1 MKLRSISL
9 RYFRQHLSTSIS
21 FQDGLLGIIGTNGS
35 GKTTILEGVGFALF
49 GSRALRGRV
58 EDVRSRGAA
67 GVKKRGKN
75 GSETSV
81 ELVIEHEGTVFRI
94 VRTLTN
100 AELFA
105 GGEPKPIV
113 QGNREVSSRISI
125 LIGMSYEEFVA
136 TYCTEQKGLE
146 FLSGQKGATEREKFI
161 MRMMGY
167 DRLEDLQGFI
177 RGDRKEK
184 RAVLQGHEASS
195 GSRDELVEQRKREDA
210 VLIEIVAKH
219 AEAKQVL
226 AGAEADFA
234 SRHARMQRSE
244 ESRTLFLKEQEH
256 ARTLNVRIE
265 EREKRLK
272 VLDDG
277 IERETRELAT
287 VAKSLV
293 GVCDL
298 LESVND
304 FKRELATSKARIEE
318 LRASIHDVE
327 LEWRDALSTYR
338 ARKSALLEQKSQVE
352 SKAERMSSLDEDG
365 VCPTCQQSLSG
376 GFAAAQSHLRGEIQE
391 IGEAIASIDGLMQT
405 LQVEPKDLLDLKA
418 SLAKQLEEVERLNTK
433 IVELEKCQ
441 DYEKKIAVLKNERDE
456 IAKDVQYARESVGKA
471 KERLRDARFNEEEY
485 AREKGAHDAAQRLVE
500 VARLQRVRLE
510 GEVNTQ
516 SALVAR
522 STADIEKFDAREALV
537 SSIRHELQVL
547 DECDLIVTDFRKW
560 VNTTVRPRMAELAS
574 EYLTDLTD
582 GRYTAVELADDFT
595 PTVMEDG
602 EPKRVISGGEEDIL
616 NLCMRIALSHML
628 AERAGQ
634 RFSLLMLDEVF
645 GSLDE
650 SRRSNVL
657 ALLEKLRQRF
667 EQIIIITHL
676 DDVKEGVQH
685 LIQIDYDEAQ
695 GSAVVLSEDLS
706 YDEVGVVNL

>member
-9 RYFRQHLSTSIS
+9 RYFRQHLSTSVS

-58 EDVRSRGAA
+58 EDVRSRGAP
-67 GVKKRGKN
+67 GSKKRGKN

-81 ELVIEHEGTVFRI
+81 ELVIEHEGVVFRI
-94 VRTLTN
+94 VRTLIN

-113 QGNREVSSRISI
+113 QGNREVSNRIGT

-167 DRLEDLQGFI
+167 DRLEDLQRVI

-195 GSRDELVEQRKREDA
+195 GSREELVEQRKREDA
-210 VLIEIVAKH
+210 LLREIVAKH

-226 AGAEADFA
+226 EGAEADFA
-234 SRHARMQRSE
+234 SRHARMQRLE
-244 ESRTLFLKEQEH
+244 EARILFLKGQEH
-256 ARTLNVRIE
+256 ARTLSVRIE
-265 EREKRLK
+265 EREKRLR
-272 VLDDG
+272 VLEDG
-277 IERETRELAT
+277 IEREIGELAT
-287 VAKSLV
+287 LREPLISAH
-293 GVCDL
+293 DL
-298 LESVND
+298 LESVNQL
-304 FKRELATSKARIEE
+304 KEELATSKARIEE
-318 LRASIHDVE
+318 LRSSIHHVE
-327 LEWRDALSTYR
+327 LEWRDLLSTFR

-352 SKAERMSSLDEDG
+352 NKAQRMSALDEDG

-376 GFAAAQSHLRGEIQE
+376 GLAAAESHLRDEIKK
-391 IGEAIASIDGLMQT
+391 IAEAIESTEALVQSHQA
-405 LQVEPKDLLDLKA
+405 EPTDLLQLKA
-418 SLAKQLEEVERLNTK
+418 SLKEHLKDVERLDAK
-433 IVELEKCQ
+433 IVELERCQ
-441 DYEKKIAVLKNERDE
+441 NYEKKIAALRNERDE
-456 IAKDVQYARESVGKA
+456 IAKDVQYARESLCKA
-471 KERLRDARFNEEEY
+471 EERLREARFEDEEY
-485 AREKGAHDAAQRLVE
+485 TREKGAHDAAQRLVE

-522 STADIEKFDAREALV
+522 STADIDKFDAREALV
-537 SSIRHELQVL
+537 SSLRHELQVL
-547 DECDLIVTDFRKW
+547 DECDIIVTDFRKW

-695 GSAVVLSEDLS
+695 GGAVVLSEDLS
-706 YDEVGVVNL
+706 YEEDRVVNV

>member
-1 MKLRSISL
+1 
-9 RYFRQHLSTSIS
+9 
-21 FQDGLLGIIGTNGS
+21 
-35 GKTTILEGVGFALF
+35 
-49 GSRALRGRV
+49 
-58 EDVRSRGAA
+58 
-67 GVKKRGKN
+67 
-75 GSETSV
+75 
-81 ELVIEHEGTVFRI
+81 
-94 VRTLTN
+94 
-100 AELFA
+100 
-105 GGEPKPIV
+105 
-113 QGNREVSSRISI
+113 
-125 LIGMSYEEFVA
+125 
-136 TYCTEQKGLE
+136 
-146 FLSGQKGATEREKFI
+146 
-161 MRMMGY
+161 
-167 DRLEDLQGFI
+167 
-177 RGDRKEK
+177 
-184 RAVLQGHEASS
+184 
-195 GSRDELVEQRKREDA
+195 
-210 VLIEIVAKH
+210 
-219 AEAKQVL
+219 
-226 AGAEADFA
+226 
-234 SRHARMQRSE
+234 
-244 ESRTLFLKEQEH
+244 
-256 ARTLNVRIE
+256 
-265 EREKRLK
+265 
-272 VLDDG
+272 
-277 IERETRELAT
+277 
-287 VAKSLV
+287 
-293 GVCDL
+293 
-298 LESVND
+298 
-304 FKRELATSKARIEE
+304 
-318 LRASIHDVE
+318 
-327 LEWRDALSTYR
+327 
-338 ARKSALLEQKSQVE
+338 
-352 SKAERMSSLDEDG
+352 
-365 VCPTCQQSLSG
+365 
-376 GFAAAQSHLRGEIQE
+376 
-391 IGEAIASIDGLMQT
+391 
-405 LQVEPKDLLDLKA
+405 
-418 SLAKQLEEVERLNTK
+418 
-433 IVELEKCQ
+433 
-441 DYEKKIAVLKNERDE
+441 
-456 IAKDVQYARESVGKA
+456 
-471 KERLRDARFNEEEY
+471 
-485 AREKGAHDAAQRLVE
+485 VE

>member
-1 MKLRSISL
+1 M
-9 RYFRQHLSTSIS
+9 
-21 FQDGLLGIIGTNGS
+21 
-35 GKTTILEGVGFALF
+35 
-49 GSRALRGRV
+49 
-58 EDVRSRGAA
+58 
-67 GVKKRGKN
+67 
-75 GSETSV
+75 
-81 ELVIEHEGTVFRI
+81 
-94 VRTLTN
+94 
-100 AELFA
+100 
-105 GGEPKPIV
+105 
-113 QGNREVSSRISI
+113 
-125 LIGMSYEEFVA
+125 
-136 TYCTEQKGLE
+136 
-146 FLSGQKGATEREKFI
+146 
-161 MRMMGY
+161 
-167 DRLEDLQGFI
+167 
-177 RGDRKEK
+177 
-184 RAVLQGHEASS
+184 
-195 GSRDELVEQRKREDA
+195 
-210 VLIEIVAKH
+210 
-219 AEAKQVL
+219 
-226 AGAEADFA
+226 
-234 SRHARMQRSE
+234 
-244 ESRTLFLKEQEH
+244 
-256 ARTLNVRIE
+256 
-265 EREKRLK
+265 
-272 VLDDG
+272 
-277 IERETRELAT
+277 
-287 VAKSLV
+287 
-293 GVCDL
+293 CDL